1 LVESWE
7 KFGLNAK
14 PQRCHEF
21 QRWCPRGK
29 LCEFGQWNL
38 RGGYIHM
45 ERLGIAVVVEDG
57 VQVQQSRRTERGAL
71 LMAR

>member
-1 LVESWE
+1 
-7 KFGLNAK
+7 
-14 PQRCHEF
+14 
-21 QRWCPRGK
+21 
-29 LCEFGQWNL
+29 
-38 RGGYIHM
+38 M